1 MRSPAW
7 LLLILGAAVLT
18 GCRGQQPPPK
28 TAPKTVES
36 VKITQFY
43 TSTPQIARG
52 EKGLV
57 CYGVENAK
65 TVWLSPPRQE
75 LSAALSRCVDV
86 TPEATTTYTLTA
98 EGETGQRATQD
109 LTVAVG
115 AARAKIIEVKVSALE
130 VARGAQVSICY
141 KVANAASVRIEPIHF
156 RGGARSEGCTMASP
170 QETTTYVLTVA
181 GAGGEQ
187 DQERVTVKVR

>member
-1 MRSPAW
+1 MCSPAW
-7 LLLILGAAVLT
+7 LLLIPGAAVLT
-18 GCRGQQPPPK
+18 GCGGQQPPPK

-98 EGETGQRATQD
+98 EGETGQRANRHQHNRTKPSDHRRRLHQ
-109 LTVAVG
+109 
-115 AARAKIIEVKVSALE
+115 R
-130 VARGAQVSICY
+130 R
-141 KVANAASVRIEPIHF
+141 P
-156 RGGARSEGCTMASP
+156 
-170 QETTTYVLTVA
+170 
-181 GAGGEQ
+181 
-187 DQERVTVKVR
+187 